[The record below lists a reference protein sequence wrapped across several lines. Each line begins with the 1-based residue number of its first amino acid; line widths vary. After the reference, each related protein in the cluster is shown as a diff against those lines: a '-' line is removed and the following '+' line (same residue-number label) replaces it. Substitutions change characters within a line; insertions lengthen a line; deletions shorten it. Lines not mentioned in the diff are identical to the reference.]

1 MAEQQIELRFDG
13 VRYTGWQR
21 VDIRESVDDLCSQ
34 VQLASAGPGIGDEL
48 PMTANTVVEVLV
60 EGELATT
67 VRVDMV
73 RRHVGSGS
81 HTISLQGRSL
91 GRELVD
97 CQYSKTMGGLKLGEI
112 VMRLGKTFEVP
123 VKIDA
128 ETAVVPDFSMQCE
141 QPANAL
147 INAARTANLL
157 IYPTPDGGI
166 VLTAP
171 TSAAPVATV
180 RYGEHIKAYDVVDEY
195 KLRFSD
201 YVVKSFDYASSE
213 ALKGAVKDSGI
224 SYFRPMHIVA
234 DRHGGS
240 AGACGR
246 RAELERNRRQARA
259 HRIELEV
266 VGWRHA
272 AGLWAINTQVRV
284 VIPREGI
291 DGVYLVGERAFTF
304 DAQGGSVT
312 HLQVMSRDAFVGNAV
327 PSRKKRN
334 AGSRK

>member
-1 MAEQQIELRFDG
+1 MAEQRVEIRFDG
-13 VRYTGWQR
+13 VRYAGWQR

-34 VQLASAGPGIGDEL
+34 VQLASAGPGIGDDV
-48 PMTANTVVEVLV
+48 PITANTVVEVLV
-60 EGELATT
+60 DGELATT
-67 VRVDMV
+67 VRIDMA
-73 RRHVGSGS
+73 RRHVGAES

-97 CQYSKTMGGLKLGEI
+97 CQYSKTMGGLKLAEI
-112 VMRLGKTFEVP
+112 VKRLGTAFKVP

-128 ETAVVPDFSMQCE
+128 DTAVVPDFSMQCE

-157 IYPTPDGGI
+157 IHPTPDGGI

-201 YVVKSFDYASSE
+201 YVVKAFDYASSE

-266 VGWRHA
+266 LGWRHA
-272 AGLWAINTQVRV
+272 AGLWAINSQVRV

-291 DGVYLVGERAFTF
+291 DEVFLVGERAFTF
-304 DAQGGSVT
+304 DGQGGSVT
-312 HLQVMSRDAFVGNAV
+312 HLQVMSRDAFVGNAS

-334 AGSRK
+334 AGGRK